1 MTRMRK
7 RDLLLAVAGVAAVW
21 QVAALALAKPVLP
34 TPGAVL
40 AVLLRELQGGLA
52 RHAAASLGRVLGGVV
67 LATVSAVPLGLLL
80 AQSRLARRL
89 LSPLVYLL
97 YPVPKVVFVPVILLL
112 FGVGELP
119 KVLLIA
125 LILFAQI
132 LVLVRD
138 SASAIRP
145 ELLSSVRSLGAG
157 NLAMMRFVYLPA
169 SLPAVLSALR
179 QSVGTALAVL
189 YIAELFATDWGLGYY
204 IHLRGTT
211 LMDFPAMYAG
221 IVVMGLL
228 GLALFFGIDAAERR
242 LCPWRTEEGEGA
254 ERHTSSRT

>member
-7 RDLLLAVAGVAAVW
+7 RDLLVAVLVVTALW
-21 QVAALALAKPVLP
+21 QLAALALAKPVLP
-34 TPGAVL
+34 SPATVL
-40 AVLLRELQGGLA
+40 RVLVRELPAGLA
-52 RHAAASLGRVLGGVV
+52 RHAAVSLARVLGGVV
-67 LATVSAVPLGLLL
+67 LATACAVPLGLLL

-97 YPVPKVVFVPVILLL
+97 YPVPKVVFVPIILLL
-112 FGVGELP
+112 FGVGDLP

-138 SASAIRP
+138 SAAAIRP
-145 ELLSSVRSLGAG
+145 ELLTSVQALGAG
-157 NLAMMRFVYLPA
+157 PLAMMRFVYVPA

-221 IVVMGLL
+221 IVVMSLL
-228 GLALFFGIDAAERR
+228 GLGLFFGIDAAERL
-242 LCPWRTEEGEGA
+242 LCPWRTSDGQGL
-254 ERHTSSRT
+254 SRSPSGQR